1 MTHKFILVAK
11 SFVLNLDTYNDHDK
25 TYDKN

>member
-11 SFVLNLDTYNDHDK
+11 SFVLNLAAHHDHDK
-25 TYDKN
+25 TYDKD